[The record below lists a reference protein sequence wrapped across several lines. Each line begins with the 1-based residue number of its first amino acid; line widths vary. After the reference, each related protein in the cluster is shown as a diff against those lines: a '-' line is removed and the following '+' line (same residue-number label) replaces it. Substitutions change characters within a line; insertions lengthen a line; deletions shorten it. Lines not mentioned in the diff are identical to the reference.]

1 MSLLLRQKTSP
12 RRATKGACWFFAC
25 VMMAFLP
32 FGCGGAIEY
41 PPLKQVS
48 FIEARHAPNKTIA
61 RLRECVEEY
70 GGRLRGGGFEFN
82 YTVDVDEWGGAA
94 SVKSDVF
101 HADFDGCT
109 RAALRAIQFDPEV
122 LLTWISDP
130 FAQGEGQTNAARA
143 LVGNLVVAGVRIVL
157 APILIEAAGVTIV
170 LVVAIVITEEVIE
183 AIKRR
188 RPPNLNRCLDAAAGG
203 PYMWEE
209 FCRSIGEGYR
219 GSPCWGEAEESEQH
233 KRGWCNEKFG
243 TW

>member
-1 MSLLLRQKTSP
+1 
-12 RRATKGACWFFAC
+12 
-25 VMMAFLP
+25 MAFLP

-61 RLRECVEEY
+61 RLRECVDEY

-122 LLTWISDP
+122 LLTWISDT
-130 FAQGEGQTNAARA
+130 FAQGEGQTNAARG

-157 APILIEAAGVTIV
+157 APILIEAAGV
-170 LVVAIVITEEVIE
+170 
-183 AIKRR
+183 
-188 RPPNLNRCLDAAAGG
+188 
-203 PYMWEE
+203 
-209 FCRSIGEGYR
+209 YR
-219 GSPCWGEAEESEQH
+219 GGDRGDSEEATAEGSLP
-233 KRGWCNEKFG
+233 RCGCGWSIYVEG
-243 TW
+243 VLQLSSL